1 MSRKIAYHAL
11 SCTDSSDWEAWML
24 AADSRPL
31 RSPLEV
37 LWALATVSCNDAEA
51 AAVASSGQWRRANIM
66 MDIFKTSRIYRYT
79 RMFGLVQQPVL
90 ASLGIEMDRVSSEIK
105 IHPGWKFESDC
116 RCHLARRFHRPM
128 AVHPDT
134 FTSQG
139 HSWPFNKNWA
149 EHARGIAI
157 PCRSMSYSSPKLRQ
171 TTLIA
176 LWSHLPLRQTSL
188 LTRKDVLSS
197 WRYQQAN
204 LCFRPTCIII

>member
-1 MSRKIAYHAL
+1 
-11 SCTDSSDWEAWML
+11 ML

-139 HSWPFNKNWA
+139 HSIKIEQNMPV
-149 EHARGIAI
+149 ELLYHVD
-157 PCRSMSYSSPKLRQ
+157 PCRTVLPSLDKL
-171 TTLIA
+171 
-176 LWSHLPLRQTSL
+176 H
-188 LTRKDVLSS
+188 
-197 WRYQQAN
+197 
-204 LCFRPTCIII
+204 